1 MKLKP
6 TIIAGAIGLIFIGGL
21 SLSTYLEDKGS
32 EEEKQEDRESEEKL
46 LLEDPTSI
54 SGNSNFLE
62 LSTIYGIDLK
72 TLTDAFLLGDVDPAL
87 FETRDLEHYYQNID
101 ETIEIGNEAVQ
112 AFIAIHN
119 DLDFEYI
126 DIYLPQEAIDI
137 LKSLG
142 KLSPAEEAYFLDHT
156 VSNIEVDI
164 TDVELEVEKENTLTG
179 NTTLQDLI
187 NMGLTQEALESLTGI
202 AIDNTQILLRDY
214 AEDND
219 LSYGEIKSDVELL
232 LSNLDQ

>member
-6 TIIAGAIGLIFIGGL
+6 TLIAGAIGLIFIGGL
-21 SLSTYLEDKGS
+21 SLSAYLEDHGS
-32 EEEKQEDRESEEKL
+32 EEEKQADRETEEKL

-62 LSTIYGIDLK
+62 LSSIYGIDLK
-72 TLTDAFLLGDVDPAL
+72 TLTDAFLLEDTDPAL

-101 ETIEIGNEAVQ
+101 ESIEIGNEAVQ

-119 DLDFEYI
+119 DLDFEFF
-126 DIYLPQEAIDI
+126 DIYLPKEAIDI

-164 TDVELEVEKENTLTG
+164 SDVELEVEKENNLTG

-187 NMGLTQEALESLTGI
+187 NMGLTQESIESVTGI
-202 AIDNTQILLRDY
+202 AIENTQILLRDY

-219 LSYGEIKSDVELL
+219 LSYGEVKGDIEVL
-232 LSNLDQ
+232 LSSLN

>member
-6 TIIAGAIGLIFIGGL
+6 TLIAGTIGLIFIGGL

-32 EEEKQEDRESEEKL
+32 EEEKQADRESEEKL

-62 LSTIYGIDLK
+62 LSSTYGIDLK
-72 TLTDAFLLGDVDPAL
+72 TLTDAFLLGDTDPAL

-101 ETIEIGNEAVQ
+101 ENIEIGNEAVQ

-119 DLDFEYI
+119 DLDFEFI
-126 DIYLPQEAIDI
+126 DIYLPTQAIDI

-142 KLSPAEEAYFLDHT
+142 KLSPVEEAYFLNHT

-164 TDVELEVEKENTLTG
+164 SDVEFEVEKENNLTG

-187 NMGLTQEALESLTGI
+187 NMGLTQESIESVTGI
-202 AIDNTQILLRDY
+202 AIENTQILLRDY

-219 LSYGEIKSDVELL
+219 LSYGEVKEDVEGL
-232 LSNLDQ
+232 LSSLN

>member
-6 TIIAGAIGLIFIGGL
+6 TLIAGAIGLIFIGGL
-21 SLSTYLEDKGS
+21 SLSSYFEEKGS
-32 EEEKQEDRESEEKL
+32 DEEKQLDRESEEKL

-62 LSTIYGIDLK
+62 LSSTYGIDLK
-72 TLTDAFLLGDVDPAL
+72 ILTDAFLLEDTDPAL

-112 AFIAIHN
+112 AFIALHN
-119 DLDFEYI
+119 DLDFEFV
-126 DIYLPQEAIDI
+126 DIYLPKEAIDI

-142 KLSPAEEAYFLDHT
+142 KLSPAEEAYFVDHT

-164 TDVELEVEKENTLTG
+164 SDVELEVEKENNLTG

-187 NMGLTQEALESLTGI
+187 NMGLTQESIESITGI
-202 AIDNTQILLRDY
+202 AIENTQILLRDY

-219 LSYGEIKSDVELL
+219 LSYGEVKEDVEVL
-232 LSNLDQ
+232 LSALD